1 MLSLKIFVTIF
12 VFIVFFVI
20 VFRYMRKD
28 ILDLEDNT
36 FDTIDIT
43 QKIDI
48 RKLDALKNK
57 FASTI
62 ADESY
67 GKYDAN
73 FVLDRAQNFIR
84 KTNDNYKIKYE
95 IPQINQ
101 AIMKNVSRIRKSAK
115 IKKATKKTNI
125 IAFNDKS
132 KTHTSD
138 KQNVHDHNVG
148 TGLSKSYRKI
158 CDDKCYNTQFD
169 TIDSIRDAIAKN
181 TEYSEK
187 EKKNA
192 LVAVDKMSEGL
203 HIIIL
208 GDTENNVLLNVWN
221 RSYHPSNTGNKKNIQ
236 SAVIKQLSDC
246 VENDRLVCGSGR
258 TARVIGS
265 LAVIDCND
273 AIGKIVTTEDLRNEV
288 FSMASKSLNDTIK
301 IYTKSSC
308 LKKQM
313 CAKYFESDDGDCD
326 PEMKQ
331 KFVSD
336 VLAPIKKFVSSNQ
349 MNNSIIEEVIAGID
363 V

>member
-1 MLSLKIFVTIF
+1 MSSLKVFIAVL
-12 VFIVFFVI
+12 VFIVLFVV
-20 VFRYMRKD
+20 VFRCMRKD

-48 RKLDALKNK
+48 RKLDELKNK
-57 FASTI
+57 FASI
-62 ADESY
+62 ISNESY
-67 GKYDAN
+67 GEYDAN

-95 IPQINQ
+95 IPQINR
-101 AIMKNVSRIRKSAK
+101 AIMKNMSRIRKSAK

-125 IAFNDKS
+125 IAFNNKS

-169 TIDSIRDAIAKN
+169 TIDSIRDAITKN
-181 TEYSEK
+181 TEFSEK

-192 LVAVDKMSEGL
+192 LIAADKMNKGL
-203 HIIIL
+203 NIIIL

-221 RSYHPSNTGNKKNIQ
+221 RSYHPSNINNKKNIQ
-236 SAVIKQLSDC
+236 SAIIRQLSDC

-258 TARVIGS
+258 VARVIGS
-265 LAVIDCND
+265 LAIIDYND
-273 AIGKIVTTEDLRNEV
+273 EIGKIVTTEDLRNEV

-301 IYTKSSC
+301 IYAKSDC
-308 LKKQM
+308 LKKQI

-326 PEMKQ
+326 SKMKQ
-331 KFVSD
+331 QFISD
-336 VLAPIKKFVSSNQ
+336 VLAPIKKFVLCNQ
-349 MNNSIIEEVIAGID
+349 MNNSIIEEVIAGLD
-363 V
+363 M